1 MYKKYLVTLILTSIC
16 QVFIGQVDFYQDNN
30 IIVSKN
36 NMELN
41 NAWAGGMN
49 FCQFSKIDLNL
60 DGYDDLFIFDR
71 SGKNG
76 TVNGNKI
83 IPFVFDN
90 NLNEYIYS
98 PSYIDLF
105 PDLQDWVLLVDY
117 NQDNKVDIFT
127 SSNSSIAVYTN
138 TSENILSFEYYKML
152 TSDAGF
158 GQTNVYVSS
167 SDIPAIA
174 DIDGDTDID
183 ILTFDPSGS
192 HLYLHENKSM
202 QMSNNNDSINLVR
215 SDNCW
220 GRFREEFSTNSVT
233 LNLDSDCNEVE
244 DDGRNAHSG
253 STVLALDIDPENNQG
268 LEVLLGDITYNN
280 MVMLYNGGSNSEALI
295 IDQDSNFP
303 SYNTPINIT
312 RFPGAFLL
320 DVDNDNLE
328 DLIISP
334 NGVNVSE
341 NHKNSIFYKN
351 TGTSVDNNT
360 QFEFMQNDF
369 LIEDMLDVGTNSA
382 PILYDLNNDS
392 LLDLIIGNKGY
403 FENGNYNSR
412 ISLYQNTGTASNPS
426 FEFVTEDFSN
436 LSDLGD
442 LFNIQA
448 LCPTFGDLDDDQD
461 IDMIIGDNNGQ
472 IYYFE
477 NTLQNNND
485 FPVFNSYELLD
496 IDVGS
501 FATPQLI
508 DLNRDGLL
516 DLVIGER
523 MGIDNGVYNG
533 VNYYQNTGSEN
544 EAVFENYTP
553 EFMSGD
559 YDENG
564 NEIITK
570 SLGGIHLSDPVY
582 LTGYTN
588 PYVFEHNE
596 KYYLAVGTESGLV
609 YLYDNVENSIG
620 ETLSLN
626 LETEYS
632 LITNSMLDVN
642 NCVHSKITITDID
655 NDSTPDLIRGNAS
668 GGLELYW
675 GENFNIQT
683 ALHTIDNNIEITP
696 NPNNGFFT
704 IKTSQY
710 INNTLSIY
718 SILGHHIMDKNIEE
732 KITEINLN
740 NYEKGIYI
748 LHINNLEKPVK
759 ERIIIH

>member
-98 PSYIDLF
+98 PSYINLF

-253 STVLALDIDPENNQG
+253 STVLAFDIDPENNQG

-312 RFPGAFLL
+312 RFPGAFFL
-320 DVDNDNLE
+320 DVDNDNLK

-351 TGTSVDNNT
+351 TGTTVNNNT

-392 LLDLIIGNKGY
+392 LLDLITNQMGQ
-403 FENGNYNSR
+403 
-412 ISLYQNTGTASNPS
+412 SLPP
-426 FEFVTEDFSN
+426 F
-436 LSDLGD
+436 
-442 LFNIQA
+442 
-448 LCPTFGDLDDDQD
+448 
-461 IDMIIGDNNGQ
+461 
-472 IYYFE
+472 
-477 NTLQNNND
+477 
-485 FPVFNSYELLD
+485 
-496 IDVGS
+496 
-501 FATPQLI
+501 
-508 DLNRDGLL
+508 
-516 DLVIGER
+516 
-523 MGIDNGVYNG
+523 
-533 VNYYQNTGSEN
+533 
-544 EAVFENYTP
+544 
-553 EFMSGD
+553 
-559 YDENG
+559 
-564 NEIITK
+564 
-570 SLGGIHLSDPVY
+570 
-582 LTGYTN
+582 
-588 PYVFEHNE
+588 
-596 KYYLAVGTESGLV
+596 
-609 YLYDNVENSIG
+609 
-620 ETLSLN
+620 
-626 LETEYS
+626 
-632 LITNSMLDVN
+632 
-642 NCVHSKITITDID
+642 
-655 NDSTPDLIRGNAS
+655 
-668 GGLELYW
+668 
-675 GENFNIQT
+675 
-683 ALHTIDNNIEITP
+683 
-696 NPNNGFFT
+696 
-704 IKTSQY
+704 
-710 INNTLSIY
+710 
-718 SILGHHIMDKNIEE
+718 
-732 KITEINLN
+732 
-740 NYEKGIYI
+740 
-748 LHINNLEKPVK
+748 
-759 ERIIIH
+759 